1 MAFAETVLEAERVIV
16 ADAPDLTTLRDVL
29 RAATG
34 PDHTGLDQ
42 SMAGLRL
49 AEPADLIRF
58 LGIQLA
64 ARAGIE
70 GWLERNALPGWVPPV
85 QTTPIAQDLMALGGL
100 PSGFPA
106 PRFEPGATA
115 DWLGVAYVVA
125 GSHLGNRLLLA
136 QAGSA
141 LPDDARRFLAGNA
154 MQDYWR
160 RLRSLLAGMPGPD
173 GGDSSIRGAKATFG
187 HFARCVG
194 MFGLMKSA
202 AA

>member
-1 MAFAETVLEAERVIV
+1 MAFAETVLEAER
-16 ADAPDLTTLRDVL
+16 ASTAPARATLRDVL

-34 PDHTGLDQ
+34 PDHTVLDQ

-58 LGIQLA
+58 LGIHLA

-70 GWLERNALPGWVPPV
+70 GWLKRNALPGWMPPV

-100 PSGFPA
+100 PAAFPA
-106 PRFEPGATA
+106 PRFDPGAAA
-115 DWLGVAYVVA
+115 DWLGVAYVIA

-136 QAGSA
+136 QAGTA
-141 LPDDARRFLAGNA
+141 LPDDARRFLSGNA
-154 MQDYWR
+154 MQDYRR

-173 GGDSSIRGAKATFG
+173 GGESSINGAKATFG

-194 MFGLMKSA
+194 MFRLSEFA
-202 AA
+202 TA

>member
-1 MAFAETVLEAERVIV
+1 MAFAETILDAEV
-16 ADAPDLTTLRDVL
+16 AGISPDRATLRDIL

-34 PDHTGLDQ
+34 PDHTVLDQ

-49 AEPADLIRF
+49 AEPGDLVRF
-58 LGIQLA
+58 LGIHLA

-70 GWLERNALPGWVPPV
+70 CWLESNALPGWVPPV
-85 QTTPIAQDLMALGGL
+85 QTGPIALDLMALGGL
-100 PSGFPA
+100 PAAFPA
-106 PRFEPGATA
+106 PRFDPGAAA
-115 DWLGVAYVVA
+115 DWLGVAYMIA

-136 QAGSA
+136 QAGAA

-173 GGDSSIRGAKATFG
+173 GGESAISGAKATFG

-194 MFGLMKSA
+194 MFRLSQSA

>member
-1 MAFAETVLEAERVIV
+1 MAFAEAPLEAETER
-16 ADAPDLTTLRDVL
+16 ATPNHATLRDLL

-34 PDHTGLDQ
+34 SDHSVLDQ

-58 LGIQLA
+58 LGIHLA

-70 GWLERNALPGWVPPV
+70 SWLERNALPGWVPPV
-85 QTTPIAQDLMALGGL
+85 QTNPIALDLIALGGL
-100 PSGFPA
+100 PSAFPA

-115 DWLGVAYVVA
+115 DWLGVAYVIA

-136 QAGSA
+136 QAGTA
-141 LPDDARRFLAGNA
+141 LPDDARRFLAGKA

-173 GGDSSIRGAKATFG
+173 GGESSISGAKTTFG

-194 MFGLMKSA
+194 MFRLSKSA

>member
-1 MAFAETVLEAERVIV
+1 MAFAESILEVERSCTT
-16 ADAPDLTTLRDVL
+16 PDRPTLRDVL
-29 RAATG
+29 RATTG
-34 PDHTGLDQ
+34 PDHTVLDQ

-49 AEPADLIRF
+49 AEPADLVRF
-58 LGIQLA
+58 LGIHLA

-70 GWLERNALPGWVPPV
+70 SWLERNALPGWVPPV
-85 QTTPIAQDLMALGGL
+85 QTTPIALDLIALGGL
-100 PSGFPA
+100 PAAFPA

-136 QAGSA
+136 QAGTA

-173 GGDSSIRGAKATFG
+173 GDESSIKGAKATFG

-194 MFGLMKSA
+194 MFRLTKSA

>member
-1 MAFAETVLEAERVIV
+1 MAFADTILEAEVPST
-16 ADAPDLTTLRDVL
+16 APDLATLRDVL
-29 RAATG
+29 RAATAA
-34 PDHTGLDQ
+34 DHTILDQ

-49 AEPADLIRF
+49 AEPANLARF
-58 LGIQLA
+58 LGIHLA

-70 GWLERNALPGWVPPV
+70 TWLERNALPGWVPPV
-85 QTTPIAQDLMALGGL
+85 QTTLITQDLLAVGGL
-100 PSGFPA
+100 PEAFPA
-106 PRFEPGATA
+106 PRFDPGAGA
-115 DWLGVAYVVA
+115 DWLGVAYVIA

-141 LPDDARRFLAGNA
+141 LADDARRFLAGNA

-173 GGDSSIRGAKATFG
+173 GGESSIKGAKATFG
-187 HFARCVG
+187 HFSRCVE
-194 MFGLMKSA
+194 MFRLSRSA

>member
-1 MAFAETVLEAERVIV
+1 MAFAETIFEAERTST
-16 ADAPDLTTLRDVL
+16 APDRATLRDIL
-29 RAATG
+29 RAATS
-34 PDHTGLDQ
+34 PDHTVLDQ

-49 AEPADLIRF
+49 AEPADLVRF
-58 LGIQLA
+58 LGIHLA

-70 GWLERNALPGWVPPV
+70 CWLESNALPGWVPPV

-100 PSGFPA
+100 PAAFPA
-106 PRFEPGATA
+106 PRFDPGAAT
-115 DWLGVAYVVA
+115 DWLGVAYVIA

-136 QAGSA
+136 QAGPA
-141 LPDDARRFLAGNA
+141 LPDYARRFLAGNA

-173 GGDSSIRGAKATFG
+173 GGESAISGAKATFG

-194 MFGLMKSA
+194 MFRLSQSA

>member
-1 MAFAETVLEAERVIV
+1 MGFGETVLEAERVST
-16 ADAPDLTTLRDVL
+16 APDRKTLREVL

-34 PDHTGLDQ
+34 PDHTALDQ

-49 AEPADLIRF
+49 AERADLIRF
-58 LGIQLA
+58 LGIHLA

-70 GWLERNALPGWVPPV
+70 NWLEHNALPGWVPPV
-85 QTTPIAQDLMALGGL
+85 QTTSVAQDLIALGGVQAA
-100 PSGFPA
+100 FPA

-141 LPDDARRFLAGNA
+141 LPDDARRFLVGNA

-173 GGDSSIRGAKATFG
+173 GGESSITGAKATFG

-194 MFGLMKSA
+194 MFRLTKSVA
-202 AA
+202 A